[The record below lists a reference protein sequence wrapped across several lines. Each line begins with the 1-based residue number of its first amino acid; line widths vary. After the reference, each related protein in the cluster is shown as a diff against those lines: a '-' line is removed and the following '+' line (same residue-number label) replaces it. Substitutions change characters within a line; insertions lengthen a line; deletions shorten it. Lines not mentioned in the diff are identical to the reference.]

1 MNVVKRHILLSLAM
15 AAFSGS
21 VAAQDL
27 GQITNTLGGA
37 AGGMPSVPGQGALGG
52 AAGSL
57 GALGSL
63 GSIQPGSMGNA
74 AGILQYCV
82 QNNYLGG
89 GNAAS
94 VKDQLMSKLTASSGQ
109 PAESNPDY
117 VSGTNGILSGSNGQ
131 TLDLSTAGLKAAVA
145 KQLRGK
151 ILDQAKSMF

>member
-37 AGGMPSVPGQGALGG
+37 AGGMPSVPGQGALG
-52 AAGSL
+52 
-57 GALGSL
+57 ALGSL

-89 GNAAS
+89 GNAVS

-131 TLDLSTAGLKAAVA
+131 TLDLSTAGLKAAAA
-145 KQLRGK
+145 KQLCGK